1 MSGVE
6 RGRHLGSVSSIGR
19 RAVPSAGSGGS
30 IGSAGSI
37 GSIGSAGCIGSIG
50 SVASVG
56 SIGSI
61 LSIGSRGAFGAVLG
75 RPVLLPALNRLADRL
90 ARR

>member
-1 MSGVE
+1 M
-6 RGRHLGSVSSIGR
+6 
-19 RAVPSAGSGGS
+19 A
-30 IGSAGSI
+30 SI
-37 GSIGSAGCIGSIG
+37 GSI
-50 SVASVG
+50 ASVG

-75 RPVLLPALNRLADRL
+75 RPVLLPTLNRLADRL